1 MAPVVERVLAQDAFV
16 ADYLL
21 TVPEFA
27 HEAYKFTFALE
38 ARKVHIHSFP
48 AQGDTLARPNA
59 NRPSERL
66 FKVEPIEA
74 VITGWR
80 VFRLVPEVPMYSFS
94 VTAATAPHK
103 AEISL

>member
-1 MAPVVERVLAQDAFV
+1 MAPVVEPGTGPGRFV

-48 AQGDTLARPNA
+48 AQGDTFGEAQRK
-59 NRPSERL
+59 PS
-66 FKVEPIEA
+66 FGKA
-74 VITGWR
+74 V
-80 VFRLVPEVPMYSFS
+80 
-94 VTAATAPHK
+94 
-103 AEISL
+103 